1 MIDTKTYGESYWTK
15 MEQDYLNEN
24 GIPKFFIDAK
34 DIKETNDEQCEFA
47 KSPKKVIREFI
58 NQMATQ

>member
-1 MIDTKTYGESYWTK
+1 

-24 GIPKFFIDAK
+24 DIPKFFIDAK